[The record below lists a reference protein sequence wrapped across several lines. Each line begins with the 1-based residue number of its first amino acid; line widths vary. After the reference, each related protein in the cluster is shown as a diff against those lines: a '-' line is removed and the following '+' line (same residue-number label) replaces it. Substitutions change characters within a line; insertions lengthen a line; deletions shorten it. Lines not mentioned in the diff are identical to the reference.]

1 LTFWGDRITLHHKT
15 AQEEIM
21 ASITK
26 KTKKGRPYYYAVQS
40 KRINGKPRIVW
51 QKYLGTLEAIVNRAE
66 DSKPPKPKH
75 TVIFQAGGI
84 AGLLRITQRL
94 RLLHLINEVAPKRE
108 QGPTVGHYIILATLN
123 RALAPLSKLA
133 MGNWYEQTV
142 LRRLWGFDK
151 SAFTSQRFW
160 DHMNRLSEQDI
171 EDIQQRLVTHI
182 EKTFGI
188 DARIL
193 LYDTT
198 NFFTFL
204 ATTNDRSD
212 LPQRGHSKQK
222 RHDLRQVGLALLV
235 TRDFQIPLFHKLY
248 PGNIPDVS
256 VFPQL
261 TGELVDRYRNV
272 TGKAPEATL
281 VFDKGN
287 VTDDVMEDLV
297 VRGAHFV
304 AALSANKCAD
314 LLATPQD
321 KFHPIDAMPGTQAF
335 DTTTIMWG
343 KSCQVVVVY
352 TESFFTQ
359 QLQGVTQNLVKCQK
373 KLLDFAKGLER
384 WHQGK
389 SRGKRPTVR
398 SVRLR
403 VKAILSAQFM
413 KDLIHT
419 DVKEDNISGIPR
431 LSYSVDHAALQRLSQ
446 ERLGRTLLVSD
457 HTQWNTR
464 QVVEAYR
471 SLFLVEDAFKNMKN
485 TDFLRWQPAHHWTN
499 QKLRV
504 HALYCVLALLVASL
518 ARKIAFESG
527 VNLTLP
533 ALLKEL
539 SAIREVAV
547 IYPPGTLAH
556 PKDHITLSRMSAR
569 QKKLAQAL
577 EIGETLGQIG

>member
-1 LTFWGDRITLHHKT
+1 
-15 AQEEIM
+15 M

-26 KTKKGRPYYYAVQS
+26 KIKKGRPYYYAVES
-40 KRINGKPRIVW
+40 KRVDGKPRIVW
-51 QKYLGTLEAIVNRAE
+51 QKYLGTIEAIVNRTE
-66 DSKPPKPKH
+66 ESKPPKPKH
-75 TVIFQAGGI
+75 TVIFEAGGI
-84 AGLLRITQRL
+84 AALLRITQRL
-94 RLLHLINEVAPKRE
+94 KLLKLINEVSPKRE
-108 QGPTVGHYIILATLN
+108 QGPTVGHYIILAALN
-123 RALAPLSKLA
+123 RALEPLSKLA
-133 MGNWYEQTV
+133 IGNWYEQTI

-160 DHMNRLSEQDI
+160 DHMDRLSEQNI
-171 EDIQQRLVTHI
+171 EDIQERLVPHI
-182 EKTFGI
+182 EKEFGI

-212 LPQRGHSKQK
+212 LAKRGHSKQK

-235 TRDFQIPLFHKLY
+235 TRDFQIPLFHKIY

-256 VFPQL
+256 LFPQL
-261 TGELVDRYRNV
+261 TGELVERYKRV
-272 TGKAPEATL
+272 TGKTPEATL

-287 VTDDVMEDLV
+287 VTDNAMEDLV

-321 KFHPIDAMPGTQAF
+321 EFHPVDGMPGTQAF
-335 DTTTIMWG
+335 DSTTSMWG
-343 KSCQVVVVY
+343 KSCRVVVLY

-373 KLLDFAKGLER
+373 KLLDLAKSLER
-384 WHQGK
+384 WRQGK
-389 SRGKRPTVR
+389 SRGRKPTVR
-398 SVRLR
+398 SVRTR
-403 VKAILSAQFM
+403 VGTILSAQFM
-413 KDLIHT
+413 KSLVQIDLQ
-419 DVKEDNISGIPR
+419 EDKVSGIPR
-431 LSYSVDHAALQRLSQ
+431 LIYNVDHTALQLLSQ
-446 ERLGRTLLVSD
+446 ERLGRTVLVSN
-457 HTQWNTR
+457 HTQWNAR

-471 SLFLVEDAFKNMKN
+471 SLSVVEDAFKNMKN

-504 HALYCVLALLVASL
+504 HALYCVLALLLASL
-518 ARKIAFESG
+518 ARKVAFEAG
-527 VNLTLP
+527 INLPLH
-533 ALLKEL
+533 AFLKEL

-556 PKDHITLSRMSAR
+556 PKDHITLSRMSPR

-577 EIGETLGQIG
+577 EIGETLIQEG